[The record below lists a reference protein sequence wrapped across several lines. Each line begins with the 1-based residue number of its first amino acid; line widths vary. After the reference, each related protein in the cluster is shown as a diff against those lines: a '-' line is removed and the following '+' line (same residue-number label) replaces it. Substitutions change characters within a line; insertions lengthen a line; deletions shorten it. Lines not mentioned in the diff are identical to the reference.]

1 MERSVR
7 WPRTDARRSRLAL
20 TWLPG
25 LLVGLLL
32 GLRRGLGIGSGL
44 GSDIGFLPGLF
55 LGLLLGLPSGSCQRD
70 QAPPPR
76 SAGAAAYDAYRRPEQ
91 LVAALQLQPG
101 QRVAEIGAGGGY
113 LTGYLARAVGPSGR
127 VVATDIS
134 AAALA
139 ALRQRTRG
147 LAQVEARSVTAS
159 APGLEPGLYDLILLA
174 QVDHLLPDREA
185 YLRSLPPALN
195 RTGRIVL
202 TNSVRHR
209 EAARAAITAA
219 GFLLEEQDA
228 GLPEQFVF
236 VVRPR

>member
-1 MERSVR
+1 MEPSAR
-7 WPRTDARRSRLAL
+7 WHGPGTRRSWLAICQL
-20 TWLPG
+20 LRGLLPG
-25 LLVGLLL
+25 LRPGSGIGLPIGLLL
-32 GLRRGLGIGSGL
+32 A
-44 GSDIGFLPGLF
+44 
-55 LGLLLGLPSGSCQRD
+55 LLLGCCQRD
-70 QAPPPR
+70 QAPLPR

-91 LVAALQLQPG
+91 LLAALHLQPG
-101 QRVAEIGAGGGY
+101 QQVAEIGAGGGY
-113 LTGYLARAVGPSGR
+113 LTGHLARAVGPRGR

-134 AAALA
+134 APALA

-185 YLRSLPPALN
+185 YLRALPAALN

-202 TNSVRHR
+202 TNSVRYR

-219 GFLLEEQDA
+219 GFLLEEPDA

-236 VVRPR
+236 VIRPR